1 MDGILINEEINRWQR
16 KKAIVECD
24 GIITEESDGGF
35 RFILNLKQLNK
46 SIEKKKFKISFILCL
61 IRPNI
66 FAQAGY

>member
-1 MDGILINEEINRWQR
+1 MA
-16 KKAIVECD
+16 KKESNCRID
-24 GIITEESDGGF
+24 GIITEESDSGF